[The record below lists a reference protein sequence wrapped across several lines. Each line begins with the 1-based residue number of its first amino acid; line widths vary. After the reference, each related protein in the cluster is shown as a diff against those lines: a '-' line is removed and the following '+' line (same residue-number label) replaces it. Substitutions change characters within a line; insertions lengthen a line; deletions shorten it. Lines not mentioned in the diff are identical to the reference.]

1 MDNFQLVRFKQAVN
15 NRLER
20 FPPGN
25 SLIDQVEK
33 GKTQQISHVLK
44 ILERQQNHTRGRCED
59 AGGSFSGSRGAPRI
73 SLLIG
78 SHIGRSGIVRAT
90 RDDPVKSRS
99 SEEES
104 IDRKVENQ
112 LLLLNSDME
121 EQAGEQISLRN
132 DAIVRLP
139 PGVCDGAPS

>member
-1 MDNFQLVRFKQAVN
+1 MDDFPLVRFKQAVN

-44 ILERQQNHTRGRCED
+44 ILARQQKRSRGRCED
-59 AGGSFSGSRGAPRI
+59 ARI
-73 SLLIG
+73 CLLI
-78 SHIGRSGIVRAT
+78 VT
-90 RDDPVKSRS
+90 RDDPVNSRI

-104 IDRKVENQ
+104 IDRKGGKSAAAIK
-112 LLLLNSDME
+112 LRHGG
-121 EQAGEQISLRN
+121 AGRGAAVSLRN
-132 DAIVRLP
+132 DAVAQLP
-139 PGVCDGAPS
+139 PGFRHGVPS